1 MDQRLVRRFRNILF
15 SPLANR
21 GNAAPARRVAELA
34 ARNGST
40 LTVFGA
46 VPEPSGLQRLL
57 HRDDRLNEIQTAQR
71 DDMAERLASSVPSD
85 AAIEISTK
93 LADGDPGLSIIR
105 QVLRGG
111 HDLVVVTTDDDDE
124 DHASVNRLLRKC
136 PCPVWI
142 IRPTRART
150 QRVLAAVNPDPDE
163 LELNRTILELAAS
176 MVELFGGELEVA
188 HAWELYGEATLR
200 SSAFLHTPTEELDAL
215 LATEEAAHHARL
227 DELLATTGLDDL
239 PWKVHLRKGP
249 AEHAIPS
256 VVSSQRT
263 NLLVMGTVART
274 GVSGLLI
281 GNTAETILDN
291 VRCSVVAVKPPGF
304 VCPVEA

>member
-1 MDQRLVRRFRNILF
+1 MHRFRNILF
-15 SPLANR
+15 SPLADR
-21 GNAAPARRVAELA
+21 GNTAPARRIADLA
-34 ARNGST
+34 ARNGSE

-57 HRDDRLNEIQTAQR
+57 HRADRLDAIQAAQH
-71 DDMAERLASSVPSD
+71 DEMAKRLASSVPPD
-85 AAIEISTK
+85 AGLEIATEMAS
-93 LADGDPGLSIIR
+93 GDPALSIIR
-105 QVLRGG
+105 QVLRDG
-111 HDLVVVTTDDDDE
+111 HDLVIVTTDDDDE

-136 PCPVWI
+136 PCPVWV
-142 IRPTRART
+142 IRPTRARV

-163 LELNRTILELAAS
+163 FELNRTILELAAS
-176 MVELFGGELEVA
+176 MIDLFGGELAVA

-200 SSAFLHTPTEELDAL
+200 TSPFMHTAADDVDAMC
-215 LATEEAAHHARL
+215 ATEEAEHRTRL
-227 DELLATTGLDDL
+227 VDLLAATGLDDR

-249 AEHAIPS
+249 ATQVIPS
-256 VVSSQRT
+256 IVSSQRT

-281 GNTAETILDN
+281 GNTAETILDH

-304 VCPVEA
+304 DCPVAS